1 MKMMLRNT
9 YIGLFFLVICYSGFG
24 QSESSFIKFKIKNAG
39 LYTNGY
45 FSQYNFDLYYN
56 KANPQQSKFNGTLR
70 ASSINT
76 GVTMRDNHLRSK
88 EYFNV
93 LEFPEIIFISSN
105 INVISSNEL
114 NVSGTLNIKGIS
126 KKVNFN
132 VKVSS
137 GINKDVL
144 NATLVLNRFDFG
156 IGKSSW
162 TLSDVVSLNLRYTQ
176 ENK

>member
-1 MKMMLRNT
+1 
-9 YIGLFFLVICYSGFG
+9 
-24 QSESSFIKFKIKNAG
+24 
-39 LYTNGY
+39 
-45 FSQYNFDLYYN
+45 
-56 KANPQQSKFNGTLR
+56 
-70 ASSINT
+70 
-76 GVTMRDNHLRSK
+76 MRDNHLRSK

-144 NATLVLNRFDFG
+144 NATLVLNRLDFG

>member
-1 MKMMLRNT
+1 MAEAA
-9 YIGLFFLVICYSGFG
+9 FL
-24 QSESSFIKFKIKNAG
+24 AG
-39 LYTNGY
+39 LVC
-45 FSQYNFDLYYN
+45 FDLYYN

-93 LEFPEIIFISSN
+93 LDFPEIIFISSN

-126 KKVNFN
+126 KKVSFN

-137 GINKDVL
+137 DTNKDVL
-144 NATLVLNRFDFG
+144 NATLVLNRLDFG

>member
-1 MKMMLRNT
+1 
-9 YIGLFFLVICYSGFG
+9 
-24 QSESSFIKFKIKNAG
+24 
-39 LYTNGY
+39 
-45 FSQYNFDLYYN
+45 LYYN

-93 LEFPEIIFISSN
+93 LDFPEIIFISSN

-126 KKVNFN
+126 KKVSFN

-137 GINKDVL
+137 DTNKDVL
-144 NATLVLNRFDFG
+144 NATLVLNRLDFG